1 MLPGAAS
8 CRHLLSPRFRYY
20 LTGASARSGAGSP
33 AWGHHPSR
41 TPLAVAQQAAGQ
53 HRAPALSACRE
64 GSACSRCSRRA
75 PAQPPASL
83 LDGQQFRVVYIL
95 GRFFVGQRR
104 RSLFSASSIRAHLLY
119 GDRLDACL
127 LWMRGSCMLR
137 SNNLNMQGCMHTS
150 FALMSCHASARAKHV
165 QHRPPVADPGFLE
178 WVFRVTN
185 ASDRCL
191 SFACLI

>member
-1 MLPGAAS
+1 MLRLDLVPDLLRGGTIRVGLLSRLLNKPRVNIERQPSLHAVKEAHASAAVGVLPPSRLRRCWTDSNSAS
-8 CRHLLSPRFRYY
+8 CTSSVDFSSGKG
-20 LTGASARSGAGSP
+20 GAR
-33 AWGHHPSR
+33 
-41 TPLAVAQQAAGQ
+41 
-53 HRAPALSACRE
+53 
-64 GSACSRCSRRA
+64 
-75 PAQPPASL
+75 
-83 LDGQQFRVVYIL
+83 
-95 GRFFVGQRR
+95 
-104 RSLFSASSIRAHLLY
+104 LFSASSIRAHLLY